1 MVSNK
6 GTILITG
13 ANGGLGKAL
22 VSQVLS
28 SPELSQHHGLY
39 TVRDETSS
47 SSSALLSILLSVRR
61 LKAYQDEKWKPIFHD
76 TDANAIDSLAK
87 GSWSTSKDDPSWLS
101 GFRRYGAS
109 KLCEV
114 MMIGELQRRLN
125 ADTQLNN
132 VCALTV
138 NPGTMST
145 GLQRSAP
152 WFIRVILFSIIFP
165 LITWL
170 KPDGDIRT
178 TKKSAADVLSA
189 AFDPSPNL
197 GQYPKGLYLDDSST
211 AEPSA
216 ESKDEK
222 KRMEL
227 WTASVKYTDL
237 KVEETILAN
246 WM

>member
-1 MVSNK
+1 
-6 GTILITG
+6 
-13 ANGGLGKAL
+13 
-22 VSQVLS
+22 
-28 SPELSQHHGLY
+28 
-39 TVRDETSS
+39 
-47 SSSALLSILLSVRR
+47 
-61 LKAYQDEKWKPIFHD
+61 
-76 TDANAIDSLAK
+76 
-87 GSWSTSKDDPSWLS
+87 
-101 GFRRYGAS
+101 
-109 KLCEV
+109 